1 MRRQKRPSLREGG
14 AEDASEKDPAQSAD
28 TLRTDADMAAADSA
42 QKHETADMGPSDTS
56 PPDTAAAKDTDRD
69 TAAMNGPDPDTG
81 AVKPSASDTGAAKS
95 PDTGAASAE
104 RAACLSEAEE
114 AAQGSAA
121 VKAPRRKKC
130 VRAIVAVILAL
141 IVAAAGF
148 TAGWLGSRYSVDPR
162 LRELEWLLNKLEEEH
177 YQYVDMDA
185 VYEELYD
192 AAMPDIFSRYYTPEE
207 YARILA
213 ESEGHNEGVGI
224 TLLTDGT
231 SVRIWAVVEN
241 SPAQEAGLQKGMYVL
256 GYGTPDGDVL
266 TGTGSAITAFMQAQE
281 GDFVLY
287 ASFDPDA
294 AADASTAYTLALSAY
309 EAAYVVYRDSET
321 SYAFRGETA
330 SLTETH
336 EPLAGLDAATA
347 YLRLDSFDGNCA
359 AEFAACLAV
368 KKARGRTNLILDLR
382 GNGGGY
388 LSDLQSI
395 ASHLLRNAQG
405 ENPLVAYAQFRDG
418 TRRNYYATGND
429 FSAFFS
435 ADARISVLA
444 DENSA
449 SASECLI
456 GALIDYG
463 TIGYSDLYLRRAE
476 GAEHYSTY
484 GKGVMQSTYRSPS
497 GGAFQLTVARIYW
510 PEGKCIHDRGVTD
523 EDGAVGITAPFL
535 HGEEDSFL
543 QQAVAAICGAQA

>member
-14 AEDASEKDPAQSAD
+14 AEDAPEKDPVQSAD

-42 QKHETADMGPSDTS
+42 QEHETADMGPSDTS
-56 PPDTAAAKDTDRD
+56 APDTSAPDTAAV
-69 TAAMNGPDPDTG
+69 NGSDPDTG
-81 AVKPSASDTGAAKS
+81 AAKSSASDEGAAKS

-114 AAQGSAA
+114 AAQGGAA

-321 SYAFRGETA
+321 SYAFRGEAA

-336 EPLAGLDAATA
+336 EPLAGLDATTA

-368 KKARGRTNLILDLR
+368 MKARGRTNLILDLR

-484 GKGVMQSTYRSPS
+484 GKGVMQTTYTLSDDTGIKFTTAYFNPPS
-497 GGAFQLTVARIYW
+497 GENFNGKGLTPDISVEWTPTAETLGD
-510 PEGKCIHDRGVTD
+510 PEKDLVLQR
-523 EDGAVGITAPFL
+523 AL
-535 HGEEDSFL
+535 EEL
-543 QQAVAAICGAQA
+543 AASEE